1 MKRILGIAL
10 ALVMLFASTALAAVP
25 AKPGE
30 YAYAYDYSSGV
41 LTDSDIA
48 TITQYGRALEEATGN
63 QVIALVVSFLD
74 GMSEHDYVTDVIN
87 NWGVG
92 SAKNEDGVVILLS
105 EGDRVIDIGVG
116 RGLDR
121 TLTAAK
127 RGELIDKNIDY
138 FADNKFSAG
147 VRALYVDVCKT
158 LARQQGKTLN
168 VETGLATTG
177 GGYYADDGEENGGLF
192 DTLVNILILYVI
204 VCVFFNMF
212 AGGRGGCLSWLF
224 LSHIFGRRGPRG
236 PRGPRPPM
244 GGPRPP
250 MGGPGPGGFGPR
262 PPRGGGSVGGPRGGG
277 FGGGFGGGSSRG
289 GSSSRGFG
297 GGSRGGFGGGGFGG
311 GSRGGFG
318 GGSFGGGGSRG
329 GSTGRHF

>member
-10 ALVMLFASTALAAVP
+10 ALVMLFAATALAAVP
-25 AKPGE
+25 AKPSE

-48 TITQYGRALEEATGN
+48 TISQYGRALEEATGN

-87 NWGVG
+87 NWGIG
-92 SAKNEDGVVILLS
+92 SAKNDDGVVILLS

-116 RGLDR
+116 KGLDR

-127 RGELIDKNIDY
+127 RGDLIDKNIDY
-138 FADNKFSAG
+138 FADNRFSAG
-147 VRALYVDVCKT
+147 MRSLYVDVCKT
-158 LARQQGKTLN
+158 LAKQQGKTLN
-168 VETGLATTG
+168 IETGLATTG
-177 GGYYADDGEENGGLF
+177 GGYYEDEEEGGGLF

-204 VCVFFNMF
+204 ICVFFNMF

-224 LSHIFGRRGPRG
+224 LSSFFNRRG

-250 MGGPGPGGFGPR
+250 MGPGPGGFGPR
-262 PPRGGGSVGGPRGGG
+262 PPRGGGSVGGPRSGG

-297 GGSRGGFGGGGFGG
+297 GGFGGGSSRGGGFGG

-318 GGSFGGGGSRG
+318 GGGFGGGGSRG